1 MARLTFT
8 SRSTGFFVGEAILV
22 WGQRALRLGQQ
33 CACAGNALGIRFAD
47 CSSAPGL
54 ESSGGAWMIATV
66 CGAASLEHS
75 NQRTSSH

>member
-8 SRSTGFFVGEAILV
+8 SRSTGFFVGEAIL
-22 WGQRALRLGQQ
+22 LRGAACDALGQHG
-33 CACAGNALGIRFAD
+33 ARETALGIRFAD

-54 ESSGGAWMIATV
+54 ESSGGVWRIATV
-66 CGAASLEHS
+66 CGAASLELS